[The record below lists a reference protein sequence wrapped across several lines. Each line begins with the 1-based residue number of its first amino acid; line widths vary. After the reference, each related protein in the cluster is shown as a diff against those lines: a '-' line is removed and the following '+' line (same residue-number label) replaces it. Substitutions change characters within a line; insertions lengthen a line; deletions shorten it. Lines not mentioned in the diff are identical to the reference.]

1 MSVANPIQM
10 LTDEYKYILKVV
22 HGLSLIDEDLNR
34 SAHIDVGQIH
44 RIVQF
49 MRNFADKCH
58 HAKEEAVLFP
68 AMEEKGVPK
77 TGCPL
82 GALRAEH
89 EKGRKMVTALQEAA
103 DAYAAG
109 RQNVVENLRTAISDI
124 RQLYPNHIWKEDE
137 MAFPM
142 AQRLFTKNELRQL
155 KIDFDKAE
163 KEFGRDHEQY
173 MAFADEMELL
183 LGRETT

>member
-1 MSVANPIQM
+1 MAIENPIDM
-10 LTDEYKYILKVV
+10 LTHEHKYILKVV
-22 HGLSLIDEDLNR
+22 HGLSVIDEDLSR
-34 SAHIDVGQIH
+34 GEQVDADLMQRV
-44 RIVQF
+44 VWF

-82 GALRAEH
+82 DALRAEH
-89 EKGRKMVTALQEAA
+89 EKGRKLVTALKEAA

-109 RQNVVENLRTAISDI
+109 SSEAVEELRGAIGGI

-137 MAFPM
+137 MVFPM
-142 AQRLFTKNELRQL
+142 AERLFMQDEMKKL
-155 KIDFDKAE
+155 KTDFDQAE
-163 KEFGRDHEQY
+163 SEYGKDHNQYVEF
-173 MAFADEMELL
+173 ANEMGLL
-183 LGRETT
+183 LSR